1 VESVIAFSDAARAL
15 VEDSRHQAGLFRHAY
30 VGTEHL
36 LIAMVA
42 SDDSSLAGLFRRAGV
57 DLESVRRLTSKLLGT
72 PRADM
77 NTDQLVE
84 ARHFTIR
91 SKSVIEYAMREAMGS
106 GRDTVTAVDL
116 LLGLLTEGEGVGVA
130 VLADLKVDLD
140 RIRALLSESDAV

>member
-1 VESVIAFSDAARAL
+1 VESVIAFSDAARAI
-15 VEDSRHQAGLFRHAY
+15 VEDSRLQAGLLRHAY

-42 SDDSSLAGLFRRAGV
+42 SDDSSLADLFRRAGV